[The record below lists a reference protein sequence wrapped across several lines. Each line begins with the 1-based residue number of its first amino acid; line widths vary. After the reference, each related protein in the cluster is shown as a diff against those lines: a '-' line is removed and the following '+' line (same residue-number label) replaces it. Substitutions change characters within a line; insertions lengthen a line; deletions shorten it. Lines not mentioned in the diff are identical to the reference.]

1 MKVFPGVISM
11 AVLLSALLVS
21 PAFADDNSEAFKK
34 LDVNGDG
41 YITEAEALAHPELP
55 DSFADGDED
64 GDGRL
69 DMTEFA
75 ELEIA
80 DD

>member
-1 MKVFPGVISM
+1 MKVSIRVISM
-11 AVLLSALLVS
+11 AALLCALPVS
-21 PAFADDNSEAFKK
+21 PAFADDSGEMFKK
-34 LDVNGDG
+34 LDVDGDG
-41 YITEAEALAHPELP
+41 FITETEALAHPELP

-69 DMTEFA
+69 DMIEFA
-75 ELEIA
+75 QLEIS